1 MKFCMVTTFFPP
13 YSMGGDAV
21 YVARLSEALARRGH
35 EVHVVHDIDA
45 YHASGG
51 TAPRGGY
58 TALPG
63 VTVFPLSSPFG
74 RLSPLLTH
82 QTGRSL
88 LKGTLR
94 ERLSTGGYDV
104 VHFHN
109 VSLIG
114 LDALSWGGDSVR
126 LLTTHEHWLVC
137 PTSIL
142 WRYDREVCDAEEC
155 IRCTLH
161 AGRPPQLWRNGSFLA
176 QQLAHL
182 DAVIAP
188 SRFVQE
194 THRARGL
201 DLPFE
206 VLPHFAPAEP
216 AVGGGRVHPR
226 PYFIYVGRLVK
237 AKGVQ
242 TLFPVFQGSDG
253 PDLLVVGDGPYQDEL
268 QQMAAG
274 LSRVCFMGWQPHD
287 ALHNLYQHARAA
299 IVPSLCYEVFGM
311 VVLEAFSAN
320 TPVIARDLG
329 ALAEIVGES
338 VGGLLFSTDEEL
350 TAAMDRI
357 EREPELRE
365 RLAANG
371 VRMLEQ
377 RWTEARHLD
386 QYFGIIE
393 RARLHRRRLT
403 AGTVS

>member
-13 YSMGGDAV
+13 YHMGGDAV

-51 TAPRGGY
+51 RAPRGLY
-58 TALPG
+58 AAPPG
-63 VTVFPLSSPFG
+63 VTVYPLTSPFG

-88 LKGTLR
+88 MKGALH
-94 ERLSTGGYDV
+94 ERLSIGGYDV

-142 WRYDREVCDAEEC
+142 WRYDREVCEVREC

-161 AGRPPQLWRNGSFLA
+161 AGRPPQWWRGGSFIPD
-176 QQLAHL
+176 QLVHL
-182 DAVIAP
+182 HAVIAP
-188 SRFVQE
+188 SRFVRDM
-194 THRARGL
+194 HLARGL
-201 DLPFE
+201 DLKFD
-206 VLPHFAPAEP
+206 VLPHFAPEERAVAGGP
-216 AVGGGRVHPR
+216 AHPR

-242 TLFPVFQGSDG
+242 TLFSAFRGPDG
-253 PDLLVVGDGPYQDEL
+253 PDLVIVGDGAYEGEL
-268 QQMAAG
+268 KQLAAS
-274 LSRVCFMGWQPHD
+274 LPRVHFMGRLPHD
-287 ALHNLYQHARAA
+287 ALRTLYQHARAV

-320 TPVIARDLG
+320 APVIARERG

-338 VGGLLFSTDEEL
+338 EGGLLFSTDEEL
-350 TAAMDRI
+350 REAVDRI
-357 EREPELRE
+357 EREPGLRE
-365 RLAANG
+365 SLAANG
-371 VRMLEQ
+371 ARMLEQ
-377 RWTEARHLD
+377 RWTEARHLE

-393 RARLHRRRLT
+393 RATLHRRQRT
-403 AGTVS
+403 SGEVP